1 MKNPYIYDKPEE
13 LQKNIDLITE
23 LIQKNEN
30 VLRKNNAKLQ
40 GAYNEVHTEG
50 ESDFTE
56 EQDCIFPF
64 FGESNR
70 NFRGSVDEGSVLGS
84 LTGEKYEEGDDTL
97 SISDSDSF
105 APHRANSLSQK
116 STGWKVNPKKGAA
129 GGRAAGAKT
138 YQTTDSLKA
147 VLRES
152 LKNRRYGNQSP
163 NYSYLNTEAKKTGIR
178 QTITQGIMLILCLI
192 ILLIFVV
199 IGCSLMIV
207 RANHSYELSMA
218 ERAQCDANAEQLQK
232 VKSAFEK
239 VATSIGKI

>member
-40 GAYNEVHTEG
+40 GAYNEDYTEG
-50 ESDFTE
+50 ESDYTE

-64 FGESNR
+64 FGESKR
-70 NFRGSVDEGSVLGS
+70 KHRGSADDEGSVFGS
-84 LTGEKYEEGDDTL
+84 LTGEKYEEVDDTT

-105 APHRANSLSQK
+105 APRRANSLSQK
-116 STGWKVNPKKGAA
+116 SWKVNPKKVAA
-129 GGRAAGAKT
+129 GGRAAGGKT
-138 YQTTDSLKA
+138 YQKTDSLKA
-147 VLRES
+147 LQKS
-152 LKNRRYGNQSP
+152 LETYRYGNQSP
-163 NYSYLNTEAKKTGIR
+163 NQSYHTEAKKTGIR

-207 RANHSYELSMA
+207 RANRAYELSME
-218 ERAQCDANAEQLQK
+218 ERAQCDLNLEELQK
-232 VKSAFEK
+232 FKSAFEK
-239 VATSIGKI
+239 VMTSIGKI

>member
-56 EQDCIFPF
+56 EQD
-64 FGESNR
+64 S
-70 NFRGSVDEGSVLGS
+70 
-84 LTGEKYEEGDDTL
+84 
-97 SISDSDSF
+97 
-105 APHRANSLSQK
+105 
-116 STGWKVNPKKGAA
+116 
-129 GGRAAGAKT
+129 AGAKT

-152 LKNRRYGNQSP
+152 LKNCRYGNQSP
-163 NYSYLNTEAKKTGIR
+163 NYSYINTEAKKTGIR

-207 RANHSYELSMA
+207 RSNHSYELSMA
-218 ERAQCDANAEQLQK
+218 ERAQCDLNAEQLQQ